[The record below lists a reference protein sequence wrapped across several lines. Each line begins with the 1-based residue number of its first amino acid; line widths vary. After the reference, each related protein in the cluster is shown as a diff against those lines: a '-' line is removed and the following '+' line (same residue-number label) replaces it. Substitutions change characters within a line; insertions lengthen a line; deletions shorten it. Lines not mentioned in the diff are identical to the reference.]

1 MTEGAVGEMLRR
13 IWYMVRRGKMAAE
26 LESDM
31 EFHREMAARDGRGN
45 FGNAPRLS
53 EDAREAW
60 GWTWIDRLAQ
70 DLRYGIRGLVKS
82 PGFTL
87 TAVLVLAV
95 GIGVNVTAF
104 SLFNLSV
111 LRLLPVRDPQT
122 LVSLNRRSPDQIG
135 GRVPYGSMVF
145 YRDHARTL
153 SAVMAMMGARMEME
167 RDNDAV
173 GADFVSANYFSEL
186 GGTAAVGRL
195 LQPGQDDK
203 ADAAPVVVL
212 SYRYWQQKFGAD
224 PGVVGRVIH
233 LNRKAATVI
242 GVVPLEFASLGGEHP
257 QIWLSLTQQPY
268 FVEGSKLLADMTSGD
283 GVTMW
288 GRLAPG
294 VTASVAEQELRQL
307 TDELRKQYPRLIWD
321 GEYIKSESAGHLRNL
336 QPPMYLILGMVGT
349 LALLILAVACANL
362 GGLLLARGVTRERE
376 MSIRVSIGAT
386 KMRIFRQLF
395 TESVLLALLGSAV
408 GVALGSAVLRVT
420 LTQTDAPPWMSALPD
435 WRVLLFAVGLAMA
448 ASVLFGLAPAWQIAR
463 QRHRRTIARQVL
475 VGAQVAASCVLLI
488 LAGLLVRAVHHA
500 LYADPGFGYEQ
511 VVQIDPELGEHGYSG
526 PAARAYMEE
535 LKGRLRA
542 VPGVASVAISQMPPL
557 NDWVRVSYMD
567 TTIRGRKVLVYPNS
581 VDSDFFQTMGIPIV
595 RGRNLLPGEQHA
607 IVVSESLARRQWPGE
622 DPLGKQ
628 FPETGEKKDTVV
640 GVAGNA
646 RLNAMS
652 DADAVELYWP
662 ANPKDLAGSI
672 LLVKTLGATESV
684 LPAVKTITESLD
696 PTLFPE
702 IRQLGPAFRKNMQPV
717 EQAATVVS
725 VMGLVAVV
733 LSAIGLLGLVAYSV
747 TQRTKEIAIRIALGA
762 KRGQVLRAVLR
773 QFSWPVVLG
782 MVAGAGGAAALSQI
796 LRRVLYG
803 VSSLDPASYA
813 AAILVLGGII
823 LAAAVLPAR
832 RALKLD
838 LAKTLHYE

>member
-1 MTEGAVGEMLRR
+1 VGELLRR
-13 IWYMVRRGKMAAE
+13 MGYLLRRGKLAAE
-26 LESDM
+26 LENDM
-31 EFHREMAARDGRGN
+31 AFHREMVAKEGRRN
-45 FGNAPRLS
+45 FGNGPRLS
-53 EDAREAW
+53 EEAREAW
-60 GWTWIDRLAQ
+60 GWTWIDRLGQ
-70 DLRYGIRGLVKS
+70 DLRYGVRGLMKS
-82 PGFTL
+82 PGFTV

-135 GRVPYGSMVF
+135 GRMPYGSMVF

-173 GADFVSANYFSEL
+173 GADFVTANYFTEL
-186 GGTAAVGRL
+186 GGQAVVGRL
-195 LQPGQDDK
+195 LEPGRD
-203 ADAAPVVVL
+203 DAADVPPVAVL
-212 SYRYWQQKFGAD
+212 SYRYWQQKYGAD
-224 PGVVGRVIH
+224 PGIVGKVIH
-233 LNRKAATVI
+233 LNKKAAIVI
-242 GVVPLEFASLGGEHP
+242 GVVPLQFASLDGEHP
-257 QIWLSLTQQPY
+257 QIWLSLNQQPY
-268 FVEGSKLLADMTSGD
+268 FVDGSEVLADMTTGG

-294 VTASVAEQELRQL
+294 VTASVAEQELLQL
-307 TDELRKQYPRLIWD
+307 TNELRKQYPKLIWD
-321 GEYIKSESAGHLRNL
+321 KEYIHSESAGHLRNL
-336 QPPMYLILGMVGT
+336 QPPMYLILGMVGA

-376 MSIRVSIGAT
+376 IGIRVSIGAT

-395 TESVLLALLGSAV
+395 TESVLLALVGSVAGLVLGS
-408 GVALGSAVLRVT
+408 LVLRVT

-435 WRVLLFAVGLAMA
+435 WRVLLFAVGLALA
-448 ASVLFGLAPAWQIAR
+448 ASIFFGLAPAWHIAKQR
-463 QRHRRTIARQVL
+463 QRKTIARQVL

-488 LAGLLVRAVHHA
+488 VAALLVRAVHHA
-500 LYADPGFGYEQ
+500 LYADPGFGYTQ
-511 VVQIDPELGEHGYSG
+511 VVQIDPELGDHGYSAT
-526 PAARAYMEE
+526 AARAYMDE
-535 LKGRLRA
+535 LKLRLRA
-542 VPGVASVAISQMPPL
+542 VPGVTSVALSKMPPL
-557 NDWVRVSYMD
+557 NDWIRVSYMELN
-567 TTIRGRKVLVYPNS
+567 INGRKVLVYPNF
-581 VDSDFFQTMGIPIV
+581 VDPEFFQTMEIPLV

-622 DPLGKQ
+622 DPVGKQ
-628 FPETGEKKDTVV
+628 FKNGDGKDTVV

-652 DADAVELYWP
+652 DADAVEMY
-662 ANPKDLAGSI
+662 AAADPKDLAGSI
-672 LLVKTLGATESV
+672 LLVKTVGAPDGLV
-684 LPAVKTITESLD
+684 PMVKSITESLD
-696 PTLFPE
+696 PKLFPE
-702 IRQLGPAFRKNMQPV
+702 IRLLGPAFKKNMQPV
-717 EQAATVVS
+717 EMAATVVS

-733 LSAIGLLGLVAYSV
+733 LSAVGLLGLVAYAVS
-747 TQRTKEIAIRIALGA
+747 QRMKEIAIRIALGA
-762 KRGQVLRAVLR
+762 KRAQVLKAVLR
-773 QFSWPVVLG
+773 QFAWPVAAG
-782 MVAGAGGAAALSQI
+782 MVAGAGMAGGLSQI

-813 AAILVLGGII
+813 GGIALLGGII
-823 LAAAVLPAR
+823 LVAALLPAR